1 MSSEI
6 YDLIVVGGGPAGY
19 TGAIVAGRMGKKV
32 LLIERERLGGTCLNV
47 GCIPTKYLL
56 DKAGELEKIRH
67 MTKQGI
73 FRDAGSFNFAK
84 IQAGKAVV
92 VNKLVSGV
100 DSLLKNAKVTVI
112 RGKAVVRSNSQV
124 ECNGQI
130 HTTKHILLATGSSPA
145 QPPIPGAA
153 EHTIGSTEALDLES
167 VPASLAV
174 VGGGVIGLEIASAF
188 HSFGSKVIVL
198 EMLDQIMP
206 GEDADSIRE
215 MVRSLSAKGIVI
227 RTGVRVKQIQSSGST
242 KVIEFSNKEQTFQVS
257 VDQVLLAAGRKPN
270 FEGIDVTALG
280 IALDAKGFVI
290 VDEHM
295 KAGSGNV
302 YAAGDVAG
310 GWQLAH
316 SAYIEAEVAVH
327 NMFGDAKAID
337 QSIMPRCI
345 YTIPPY
351 AAVGLNKQQAEKTG
365 RAVSVGIFHY
375 SANGMALAEDASEG
389 TARVVVEQTTGRVI
403 GAQIVGIAAPELI
416 ATATMAIRTGVTVDQ
431 WQDIITAHPS
441 VSEILREAA
450 LESQGKSIH
459 SMVKTN
465 LV

>member
-19 TGAIVAGRMGKKV
+19 TGAISAGRMGKKV
-32 LLIERERLGGTCLNV
+32 LLIERENLGGTCLNV

-67 MTKQGI
+67 LTKQGI
-73 FRDAGSFNFAK
+73 FRDAGSFNFTK
-84 IQAGKAVV
+84 IQAGKAAVV
-92 VNKLVSGV
+92 KKLVSGV
-100 DSLLKNAKVTVI
+100 DSLLKNAQVTVI
-112 RGKAVVRSNSQV
+112 NGQAVVRSLNQV

-130 HTTKHILLATGSSPA
+130 HSTKNLLLATGSSPSM
-145 QPPIPGAA
+145 PPIPGAA
-153 EHTIGSTEALDLES
+153 EHTLGSTEALALES
-167 VPASLAV
+167 IPSNLAV
-174 VGGGVIGLEIASAF
+174 IGGGVIGLEIASAF
-188 HSFGSKVIVL
+188 RSFGSQVIVL

-206 GEDADSIRE
+206 GEDSDSIRE
-215 MVRSLSAKGIVI
+215 MVRSLTAKGIVI
-227 RTGVRVKQIQSSGST
+227 RTGVRVNQIRPSGSA
-242 KVIEFSNKEQTFQVS
+242 KVVEFSDKDQSFQVS

-270 FEGIDVTALG
+270 LEGIDAKALG
-280 IALDAKGFVI
+280 IALDGKGFVI

-295 KAGSGNV
+295 KAGIGSV

-327 NMFGDAKAID
+327 NMFGAAKAID

-351 AAVGLNKQQAEKTG
+351 AAVGINKQQAEKMD
-365 RAVSVGIFHY
+365 RAVSVGKFQY
-375 SANGMALAEDASEG
+375 AANGMPLAEDATEG
-389 TARVVVEQTTGRVI
+389 TARVVVEQATGRVI
-403 GAQIVGIAAPELI
+403 GAQIIGIAAPELI
-416 ATATMAIRTGVTVDQ
+416 ATATMAIQSGVTVDQ

-450 LESQGKSIH
+450 LESQGKSVH
-459 SMVKTN
+459 SMVKAKHG
-465 LV
+465 

>member
-19 TGAIVAGRMGKKV
+19 AGAIAAGRMGKKV
-32 LLIERERLGGTCLNV
+32 LLIEKDNLGGTCLNV

-67 MTKQGI
+67 LTKQGI

-84 IQAGKAVV
+84 IQAGKATVV
-92 VNKLVSGV
+92 QKLVSGV

-112 RGKAVVRSNSQV
+112 SGLAVVRSTSQV

-130 HTTKHILLATGSSPA
+130 YTTRNLLLATGSSPA
-145 QPPIPGAA
+145 LPPIPGAL
-153 EHTIGSTEALDLES
+153 EHTIGSTEALALES
-167 VPASLAV
+167 VPVSMAV
-174 VGGGVIGLEIASAF
+174 IGGGVIGLEIASAF
-188 HSFGSKVIVL
+188 HSFGSQVIVL
-198 EMLDQIMP
+198 EMMDQIMP
-206 GEDADSIRE
+206 GEDIDSIRE
-215 MVRSLSAKGIVI
+215 MVRLLTAKGITI
-227 RTGVRVKQIQSSGST
+227 RTGVRVNEIRSSGSA
-242 KVIEFSNKEQTFQVS
+242 KVVEFNDKEQSFQVS

-270 FEGIDVTALG
+270 LAGIDARALG
-280 IALDAKGFVI
+280 ISLDGKGFII

-295 KAGSGNV
+295 RTGSGNV

-316 SAYIEAEVAVH
+316 SAYIEAEVAVQ
-327 NMFGDAKAID
+327 NMFGTTKAID

-351 AAVGLNKQQAEKTG
+351 AAVGINKQQAEKTG
-365 RAVSVGIFHY
+365 QAVSVGKFHY
-375 SANGMALAEDASEG
+375 AANGMALAEDASEG
-389 TARVVVEQTTGRVI
+389 TARVVVDQSTGRVI
-403 GAQIVGIAAPELI
+403 GAQIIGVAAPELI
-416 ATATMAIRTGVTVDQ
+416 ATATMAIQAGVTVDQ
-431 WQDIITAHPS
+431 WQDVITAHPS
-441 VSEILREAA
+441 LSEILREAA

-459 SMVKTN
+459 SMVK
-465 LV
+465 LKQG